1 MWSCFHFDHYNTAT
15 QISSFFIRLHKC
27 MIYCHGKIIAS
38 NLVYIRVLP
47 RVCQDVKTC
56 VNIIEQVDYLDG
68 SLSRGVLAAESI
80 ESHNATEE
88 DGQVVVAFCRDWP
101 FVSQL
106 VGNRWRQ
113 NGIEQSEKN
122 KRNEQFEQKCSYVV
136 LEQQSNG
143 LGLTD

>member
-1 MWSCFHFDHYNTAT
+1 
-15 QISSFFIRLHKC
+15 
-27 MIYCHGKIIAS
+27 MIYCHGKIRAS
-38 NLVYIRVLP
+38 DLVYIRVIP

-68 SLSRGVLAAESI
+68 SLGRGVLAAEGV

-88 DGQVVVAFCRDWP
+88 DGQVVVAFRRNRP

-113 NGIEQSEKN
+113 NGIEQS
-122 KRNEQFEQKCSYVV
+122 KRKERNGHFERSYGV
-136 LEQQSNG
+136 LQQQSNG
-143 LGLTD
+143 PGLAD